1 MVGGGF
7 VGPLPSVELD
17 SVCEHAI
24 TNPRTIDNKIAK
36 MAWRI
41 WVNPIAY
48 MARANLGLVTKW
60 SHLLSVILYR
70 IVFLASNHLSD
81 GIG

>member
-1 MVGGGF
+1 M
-7 VGPLPSVELD
+7 
-17 SVCEHAI
+17 
-24 TNPRTIDNKIAK
+24 
-36 MAWRI
+36 
-41 WVNPIAY
+41 
-48 MARANLGLVTKW
+48 VTKW